1 MLHEIPNAFLIRA
14 LARRE
19 SPHCE
24 GCGSRMFVPT
34 RTGKCPYCYAGYPPR
49 VVHRSSGAPA
59 HLPFAPRLGERVV
72 VDGWL
77 SRLLSGALARL
88 SRRARRHVPPHPL
101 ALRAGEPSSHSHAT
115 AG

>member
-14 LARRE
+14 LARSE

-49 VVHRSSGAPA
+49 VVHRSSSEPA

-77 SRLLSGALARL
+77 ARLLSGILAGL
-88 SRRARRHVPPHPL
+88 SRWSRRRSDGPPARQRRLTDPL
-101 ALRAGEPSSHSHAT
+101 AET
-115 AG
+115 